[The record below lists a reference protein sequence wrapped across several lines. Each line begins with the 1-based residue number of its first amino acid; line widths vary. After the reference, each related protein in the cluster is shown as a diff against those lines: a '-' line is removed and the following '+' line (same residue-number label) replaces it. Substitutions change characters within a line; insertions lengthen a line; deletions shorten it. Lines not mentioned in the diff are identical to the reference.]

1 MQKNIPFVHS
11 VLKEIIHPGDTVL
24 DATCGNGN
32 DTLMLAKACGNSGH
46 VYAFDIQAQAIN
58 STKALLNKY
67 SIHHVTYIHDSHA
80 HIDQYIPVTMNGKI
94 TAAIFN
100 LGYLPRGDKTII
112 TTPASTIAA
121 IKKLLQFI
129 RLGGRIALVIYH
141 GHPGGQEEKNEV
153 LSFVTSL
160 SQAHY
165 EVVQYAFLNH
175 KNSPP
180 FVIIIEKIK
189 QEEQQ

>member
-1 MQKNIPFVHS
+1 
-11 VLKEIIHPGDTVL
+11 
-24 DATCGNGN
+24 
-32 DTLMLAKACGNSGH
+32 
-46 VYAFDIQAQAIN
+46 
-58 STKALLNKY
+58 
-67 SIHHVTYIHDSHA
+67 YI
-80 HIDQYIPVTMNGKI
+80 QYIDKYYNHYISDTINVKI
-94 TAAIFN
+94 KTSIFN

-112 TTPASTIAA
+112 TTPASTIAE

-141 GHPGGQEEKNEV
+141 GHTGGQEEKNEV

-160 SQAHY
+160 NQAHY

>member
-1 MQKNIPFVHS
+1 
-11 VLKEIIHPGDTVL
+11 
-24 DATCGNGN
+24 
-32 DTLMLAKACGNSGH
+32 
-46 VYAFDIQAQAIN
+46 
-58 STKALLNKY
+58 
-67 SIHHVTYIHDSHA
+67 
-80 HIDQYIPVTMNGKI
+80 
-94 TAAIFN
+94 
-100 LGYLPRGDKTII
+100 LPRGDKTII

-129 RLGGRIALVIYH
+129 RLSGRIALVIYH

-180 FVIIIEKIK
+180 FVIIIDRKSTRLNSSHVSISYAVFCLK
-189 QEEQQ
+189 KKTQNK

>member
-1 MQKNIPFVHS
+1 HS
-11 VLKEIIHPGDTVL
+11 DCFFFSSRRRHTRSKRDWSSDVCSSDL
-24 DATCGNGN
+24 
-32 DTLMLAKACGNSGH
+32 
-46 VYAFDIQAQAIN
+46 
-58 STKALLNKY
+58 
-67 SIHHVTYIHDSHA
+67 
-80 HIDQYIPVTMNGKI
+80 
-94 TAAIFN
+94 AIFN

-129 RLGGRIALVIYH
+129 RLSGRIALVIYH

-165 EVVQYAFLNH
+165 EVVQYA
-175 KNSPP
+175 
-180 FVIIIEKIK
+180 
-189 QEEQQ
+189 